1 VCIIRTQYFYAVS
14 FNLCQSLITW
24 IYSCHGNG
32 LTIVT
37 ITTDG
42 HHCRHDRVCYENSS
56 RWVAGGKWRSAG
68 ILSVILLPRMSNEPM
83 QQLKLH
89 LCMLSSNWQR
99 LQDDQYM
106 CITVL
111 APPTLTGVIIVKIVS
126 IIHEILRYY
135 SIQACTHTSYSSP
148 LAFPTEK
155 FLFYNCS
162 SNVCQ

>member
-1 VCIIRTQYFYAVS
+1 M
-14 FNLCQSLITW
+14 
-24 IYSCHGNG
+24 
-32 LTIVT
+32 VT
-37 ITTDG
+37 IADTI
-42 HHCRHDRVCYENSS
+42 VCYENSS
-56 RWVAGGKWRSAG
+56 WWVAGGKWRSAG

-126 IIHEILRYY
+126 YTRFYGIIQFKHAHIRVIPVLWLFPLRNFC
-135 SIQACTHTSYSSP
+135 STIVVVMFASRTNVLWPVTTNIFCQAMN
-148 LAFPTEK
+148 L
-155 FLFYNCS
+155 
-162 SNVCQ
+162 